1 MGDLK
6 LPGVGSGFPIQSFV
20 DLTVQAERAPKE
32 QQFNRR
38 ASDISVQLSAY
49 GSITGVL
56 DGFKDAL
63 AKLGTE
69 DAFQKRSASLS
80 ESGFVTAKADKNAVA
95 GSYTLVVEQLAQAHK
110 LSSQA
115 LDKDAKL
122 GSGSV
127 TLKMGEESFSVDIA
141 KDKSS
146 LAEVAQAINSAED
159 NKGVRATVV
168 TDDEGSRL
176 VFFAE
181 KTGTDHQ
188 ITVTATGTGDGDAG
202 ASLSKLGE
210 GQTTVQAASDAR
222 LTIDGATVTSQS
234 NEIKDAIAGVTLNLD
249 KVNNTGAD
257 SEQPNTTLT
266 IGYDK
271 EAVETN
277 LKSFVE
283 AFNKVI
289 TTVNNLTAYDAETE
303 EAGPLNGDGSARNLS
318 SQIRRMLSET
328 VEGAVAP
335 ITNLTDLG
343 VTTQED
349 GSIKLDTE
357 ILEKQVSENFEKVGA
372 LFSGSGNNSDG
383 DSNKGIAGK
392 LNTLIDDFVG
402 KQGVLTQK
410 GESLSEQM
418 QKLDTEK
425 ENFETYMSSFEERVY
440 KQFSAMDIVVA
451 QMNQQLSSVIS
462 AFENM
467 PDFSGKK

>member
-6 LPGVGSGFPIQSFV
+6 LPGVGSGFPIQNFV
-20 DLTVQAERAPKE
+20 DLTVNAERAPKE

-49 GSITGVL
+49 GSVTGVL

-69 DAFQKRSASLS
+69 DAFQKRSTTLS
-80 ESGFVTAKADKNAVA
+80 ESGFVTAKADKKAVA
-95 GSYTLVVEQLAQAHK
+95 GSYTLVVEKLASAHK
-110 LSSQA
+110 LGTQA
-115 LDKDAKL
+115 LDKDTQFGDGNL
-122 GSGSV
+122 
-127 TLKMGEESFSVDIA
+127 TLKVGDESFSVDIN

-146 LAEVAQAINSAED
+146 LSQVANAINSAED

-168 TDDEGSRL
+168 TDDTGSRL
-176 VFFAE
+176 VFFAD
-181 KTGTDHQ
+181 KTGTDNQ
-188 ITVTATGTGDGDAG
+188 ITVTATGQGNGDDG
-202 ASLSKLGE
+202 ASLSKLGDNL
-210 GQTTVQAASDAR
+210 TTVQAASDAR

-234 NEIKDAIAGVTLNLD
+234 NEIKDAISGVTLNLD
-249 KVNNTGAD
+249 KINDTEKPD
-257 SEQPNTTLT
+257 TKLT

-271 EAVETN
+271 KAVETN

-289 TTVNNLTAYDAETE
+289 TTVNKLTAYDPETE
-303 EAGPLNGDGSARNLS
+303 KAGPLNGDGSARNLS
-318 SQIRRMLSET
+318 SQIRRMLSEA
-328 VEGAVAP
+328 VEGTVAP
-335 ITNLTDLG
+335 VTNLTDLG
-343 VTTQED
+343 ITTQED
-349 GSIKLDTE
+349 GSIKLDAE
-357 ILEKQVSENFEKVGA
+357 ILEKQVSENFEKIGA
-372 LFSGSGNNSDG
+372 LFTGSGGDG
-383 DSNKGIAGK
+383 SKGISGK

-425 ENFETYMSSFEERVY
+425 ENFETYMTSYEDRIY
-440 KQFSAMDIVVA
+440 KQFSAMDIIVA